1 MFQKVIA
8 AEDLDTINFT
18 LEQVLKDLEIP
29 EIEQVKYCDDA
40 MIRIRKAK
48 QEGNPF
54 ELLITDLSFKE
65 SHRANENLKS
75 GEALI
80 EAAKRYQPDLKII
93 ILSIEDRP
101 YLIKNLFSDYEINGY
116 VVKGRNSIA
125 ELKKAIHTLSEGGD
139 QFLSQE
145 ISHVLRD
152 NSIQEIEPYDRQL
165 LKEIAKGLT
174 QKEIALHF
182 QKTGVTPSSESSIEK
197 RINRLKIC
205 LKANNNVNLI
215 AIAKDLGL
223 V

>member
-1 MFQKVIA
+1 MFKKVMA

-29 EIEQVKYCDDA
+29 EIDQVKYCDDA
-40 MIRIRKAK
+40 MIRMMKAK
-48 QEGNPF
+48 QEGHPF
-54 ELLITDLSFKE
+54 ELLITDLSFKKGHRVNE
-65 SHRANENLKS
+65 SLKS

-80 EAAKRYQPDLKII
+80 EAAKRYQPDIKII

-101 YLIKNLFSDYEINGY
+101 YLIRNLFSDYEINGY
-116 VVKGRNSIA
+116 VVKGRNSIV
-125 ELKKAIHTLSEGGD
+125 ELKKAIQMISEGGD
-139 QFLSQE
+139 KFLSQE

-152 NSIQEIEPYDRQL
+152 NSLQEIEPYDRQL

-174 QKEIALHF
+174 QKEIAVDF
-182 QKTGVTPSSESSIEK
+182 QSRGIIPGSESSIEK
-197 RINRLKIC
+197 RINKLKIC
-205 LKANNNVNLI
+205 LKANNNVHLI

>member
-1 MFQKVIA
+1 MFKKIIA
-8 AEDLDTINFT
+8 AEDFDSINIAID
-18 LEQVLKDLEIP
+18 QVLNELEVQENI
-29 EIEQVKYCDDA
+29 QVKYCDDA
-40 MIRIRKAK
+40 ILKIKKAK
-48 QEGNPF
+48 QDGQPF
-54 ELLITDLSFKE
+54 DLLITDLSFAE
-65 SHRANENLKS
+65 DHRSGTLKS

-80 EAAKRYQPDLKII
+80 EAVKRCQPDLKII
-93 ILSIEDRP
+93 VLSIEDRP
-101 YLIKNLFSDYEINGY
+101 YKIKNLFHDYEINGY
-116 VVKGRNSIA
+116 VVKGRNSIP
-125 ELKKAIHTLSEGGD
+125 ELKKAIHIIAQGGD
-139 QFLSQE
+139 KFLSQE
-145 ISHVLRD
+145 VSHVLRD